1 MNTLVQPPIK
11 KSSRLWKYGK
21 ITAGLMGVVG
31 ISGGIYYSTLD
42 QTEKRKARVAVGGIR
57 RFAR

>member
-1 MNTLVQPPIK
+1 
-11 KSSRLWKYGK
+11 
-21 ITAGLMGVVG
+21 MGVVG